1 MAKRAR
7 KGGQKGGMA
16 TWWAVAAL
24 VVGVVALLWWL
35 SARRAEAPG
44 LPASQPGAR
53 ALSES
58 PEAHPPD
65 AHGDDHEDVTGDEKA
80 ALERIIR
87 EGGPPKS
94 DE

>member
-1 MAKRAR
+1 MARRAR
-7 KGGQKGGMA
+7 KGGGR
-16 TWWAVAAL
+16 TWWTIAAL
-24 VVGVVALLWWL
+24 VVGALALVWWL

-58 PEAHPPD
+58 PESRPPD
-65 AHGDDHEDVTGDEKA
+65 ASDHDHDHEDVTGDEKA
-80 ALERIIR
+80 VLERIIR
-87 EGGPPKS
+87 EGGAPKS

>member
-7 KGGQKGGMA
+7 KGGGT

-24 VVGVVALLWWL
+24 VVGVAALVWWL

-53 ALSES
+53 ALS
-58 PEAHPPD
+58 APPD
-65 AHGDDHEDVTGDEKA
+65 AHDHDAGHEDVTGDEKA

-87 EGGPPKS
+87 EGGAPSPGK
-94 DE
+94 

>member
-1 MAKRAR
+1 MARRAR
-7 KGGQKGGMA
+7 KGGVA

-24 VVGVVALLWWL
+24 VVGVGALVWWL

-53 ALSES
+53 ALSE
-58 PEAHPPD
+58 PPD
-65 AHGDDHEDVTGDEKA
+65 AHDHDDDHEDVTGDEKA

-87 EGGPPKS
+87 EGGAPSPGQ
-94 DE
+94 

>member
-1 MAKRAR
+1 MAKKRTR
-7 KGGQKGGMA
+7 NGGVG

-24 VVGVVALLWWL
+24 VATGVVLLWWL

-53 ALSES
+53 ALS
-58 PEAHPPD
+58 APPD
-65 AHGDDHEDVTGDEKA
+65 AHDDEHGDVTADEKA

-87 EGGPPKS
+87 EGGRGAATPQQ
-94 DE
+94 

>member
-7 KGGQKGGMA
+7 KGGVGA
-16 TWWAVAAL
+16 WWAGAAL
-24 VVGVVALLWWL
+24 VVGLLALVWWL

-44 LPASQPGAR
+44 LPASLPGAR
-53 ALSES
+53 ALTES
-58 PEAHPPD
+58 PDSHDHA
-65 AHGDDHEDVTGDEKA
+65 DDHEDVTGDEKA

-87 EGGPPKS
+87 EGGVPKP

>member
-1 MAKRAR
+1 MARRAR
-7 KGGQKGGMA
+7 KGGGR

-24 VVGVVALLWWL
+24 VVGALALVWWL

-58 PEAHPPD
+58 PESRPPGASD
-65 AHGDDHEDVTGDEKA
+65 HGHDHEDVTGDEKA

-87 EGGPPKS
+87 EGGAPKS

>member
-7 KGGQKGGMA
+7 KRRVS

-24 VVGVVALLWWL
+24 VAGIAALLWWL

-53 ALSES
+53 ALSN
-58 PEAHPPD
+58 PPAAHVD
-65 AHGDDHEDVTGDEKA
+65 GDEHEDVTGDEKA

-87 EGGPPKS
+87 EGGAPSPGR
-94 DE
+94 

>member
-7 KGGQKGGMA
+7 KGGVRS
-16 TWWAVAAL
+16 WWAVAAL
-24 VVGVVALLWWL
+24 VVVGIALVWWL

-58 PEAHPPD
+58 PEANAPD
-65 AHGDDHEDVTGDEKA
+65 THDHAGDHEDVTGDEKA

-87 EGGPPKS
+87 EGGAGKPAK
-94 DE
+94 